1 MSQSSGSNTIQPV
14 HSFSSLSC
22 SLSLCQ
28 FTSMLD
34 ILEDFCMMRGF
45 EYCRLDGSTNR
56 VQRRLD
62 IRRFNAAG
70 RYVYIY
76 PYVYLVNI
84 FLYVYGVPHL
94 ILD

>member
-1 MSQSSGSNTIQPV
+1 
-14 HSFSSLSC
+14 
-22 SLSLCQ
+22 
-28 FTSMLD
+28 MLD

-76 PYVYLVNI
+76 IYIYTALPISSLAEPNS
-84 FLYVYGVPHL
+84 LSPSL
-94 ILD
+94 RENKPS